1 MSSMSHQSAIPN
13 PQSEMPRPLPGHIQT
28 FYVKHQ
34 GRRLGPY
41 YVRVW
46 QQSGRRRKQYVPAH
60 LVERVAQACQA
71 HREMRARR
79 KERRLELERILSN
92 LSFLKRCASKANTI
106 EELVPAEREHV
117 LRIREQ
123 GVAAHGRPRLM
134 RARRFMGHLV
144 RKANLNAPN
153 QSPPP
158 PAGEVGEAGWGRTP
172 EPLNE
177 VPKAQSQEPESPPR
191 RKVMRSWTL
200 QRPVPEWLT
209 EEKLDQMMEML
220 PKEKDE

>member
-1 MSSMSHQSAIPN
+1 MSSMSYPTN
-13 PQSEMPRPLPGHIQT
+13 PKMPKPLPGHIQT

-60 LVERVAQACQA
+60 LVDRVALACQA
-71 HREMRARR
+71 YREMRARR

-144 RKANLNAPN
+144 RNPYLKPY
-153 QSPPP
+153 QPF
-158 PAGEVGEAGWGRTP
+158 TP
-172 EPLNE
+172 EP
-177 VPKAQSQEPESPPR
+177 KAESQEPESPPK

-200 QRPVPEWLT
+200 QRPLPDWLT

-220 PKEKDE
+220 PKEKDEN